1 MNVARNWFFHLC
13 WLATIAQWP
22 SDVARPRSLTPV
34 ADPQIFRDTEI
45 DEGDACT
52 DDEGDEI
59 FTETARG

>member
-1 MNVARNWFFHLC
+1 VSTARAWFFHLC

-22 SDVARPRSLTPV
+22 SDAARPPVLTPV
-34 ADPQIFRDTEI
+34 TDPQLFRDTEI
-45 DEGDACT
+45 DEGDTCI